1 MIDISIR
8 QANHADLESMQ
19 GVFRRAS
26 LSNEADRPA
35 LLAHPEALEFSD
47 VAVMEGRTRVA
58 IDADGNIVGFATVAV
73 SGHVAELEDLFVNPE
88 SMRQGVARLLVLDAA
103 SLAAVAGIRRIEV
116 TANRHA
122 LGFYEKVGFVR
133 DGDAQTQFGLGLRMH
148 LDVPD
153 SAPNQ

>member
-1 MIDISIR
+1 M
-8 QANHADLESMQ
+8 AKYTY
-19 GVFRRAS
+19 
-26 LSNEADRPA
+26 A
-35 LLAHPEALEFSD
+35 L
-47 VAVMEGRTRVA
+47 V
-58 IDADGNIVGFATVAV
+58 DADGNIVGFATVAV